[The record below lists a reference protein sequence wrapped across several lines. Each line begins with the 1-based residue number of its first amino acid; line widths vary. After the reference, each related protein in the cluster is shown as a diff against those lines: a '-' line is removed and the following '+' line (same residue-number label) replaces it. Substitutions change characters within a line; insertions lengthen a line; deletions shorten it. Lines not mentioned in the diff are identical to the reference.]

1 MITELRESCRFN
13 LKNTLYFLYSNIKI
27 TSLPIDWQI
36 DLLLWYV
43 CFTCNDIWICN
54 MGLCFA
60 IRKIRWFEY
69 VFTKTKKI
77 TVTMFQYIYFPT
89 ETRKWL
95 NILRNKLSVCVY
107 CAVFCLSFSSSCV
120 SCVSCF
126 SGLSILYWPFNF
138 PFICSDVPST
148 HVYRVHFCQGLS
160 GYHYDKN
167 TE

>member
-77 TVTMFQYIYFPT
+77 TFTMFQYIKVPT
-89 ETRKWL
+89 ETRRWSNL
-95 NILRNKLSVCVY
+95 IRNELLVSVYGC
-107 CAVFCLSFSSSCV
+107 
-120 SCVSCF
+120 
-126 SGLSILYWPFNF
+126 
-138 PFICSDVPST
+138 ST
-148 HVYRVHFCQGLS
+148 HIVLCLCFCFVFLRLVYSRLPVSLECPFWTPPLS
-160 GYHYDKN
+160 PLQYSLTFIYR
-167 TE
+167 